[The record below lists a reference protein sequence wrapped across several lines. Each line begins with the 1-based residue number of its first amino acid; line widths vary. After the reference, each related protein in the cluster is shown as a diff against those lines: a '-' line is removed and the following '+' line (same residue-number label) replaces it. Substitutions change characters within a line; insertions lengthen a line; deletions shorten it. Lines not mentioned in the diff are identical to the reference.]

1 MNKHDWLVVSTPLKN
16 MNVSWGS
23 DSQYM
28 EKKMFQTT
36 NQMNQHPIRMH
47 MKTEPELLTIEC
59 FKSGNPR
66 MHNTSTTAPR
76 DSAKENHLT

>member
-1 MNKHDWLVVSTPLKN
+1 
-16 MNVSWGS
+16 
-23 DSQYM
+23 
-28 EKKMFQTT
+28 MFQTT